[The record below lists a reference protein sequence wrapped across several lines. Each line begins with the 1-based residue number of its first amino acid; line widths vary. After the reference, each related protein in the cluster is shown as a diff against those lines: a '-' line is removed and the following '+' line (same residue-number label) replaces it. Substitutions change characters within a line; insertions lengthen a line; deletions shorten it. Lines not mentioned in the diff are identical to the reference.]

1 MRRSLPERSD
11 EEIYWGLHFAL
22 AMAHH
27 TIRES
32 ERLMKLSEGKCD
44 LDDVDDIIERVVSTA
59 AMGLTAGKAE
69 SKVQAKVAAR

>member
-1 MRRSLPERSD
+1 
-11 EEIYWGLHFAL
+11 
-22 AMAHH
+22 MAHH

-44 LDDVDDIIERVVSTA
+44 LDDVDDIIERVVSMA
-59 AMGLTAGKAE
+59 VMGLTAGKAE